1 MLILF
6 PIYILHMTRLAK
18 KYDKIPVVVFLLF
31 GIILSIITPLLN
43 YENPVQ
49 YSDIS
54 DAATYI
60 TFAEDLNV
68 KSIVSVIPATIGWQY
83 VSYILL
89 LRLLFIFS
97 LRNRFLFVS
106 STFLLNFFAFSITLL
121 FLQRFISEIIH
132 KQVNS
137 FDIKWWMLALNPGF
151 ILLSISTTRDSLISL
166 SLTGAW
172 FYANMFAEKRDKKYV
187 LKCLFF
193 VLFLMLFRAVYV
205 AIFVSGIFIIV
216 LIRKFRIVKN
226 VPLVMFLSAF
236 IVFFVLVLILPSN
249 ILESIFLPAGIESVI
264 DERFAENLRGLIL
277 SKTSKISLVKA
288 YINLF
293 VMRLFPNLIGRSHLY
308 DLYYYLTVQQS
319 EFYYS
324 NVIKAIFMFLYN
336 FYRYILVLPII
347 TNIFI
352 AKKRYDSLDFLLWF
366 YLFTLI
372 LYTAK
377 FGGFQPRIRVVIE
390 VLMVSSVFVYSK
402 LYVKFLPV
410 FFLFAIFLGIAELIY
425 RIYGL

>member
-172 FYANMFAEKRDKKYV
+172 FYASMFAEKRDKKYV

-205 AIFVSGIFIIV
+205 AIFVSGIFMIV

-226 VPLVMFLSAF
+226 VPLVIFLSAF
-236 IVFFVLVLILPSN
+236 IVFFALVLILPSN

-264 DERFAENLRGLIL
+264 NERFAENLRGLIL
-277 SKTSKISLVKA
+277 LKTSKMALVKA
-288 YINLF
+288 YTNLF
-293 VMRLFPNLIGRSHLY
+293 VIRLLPNLIGRSHLY
-308 DLYYYLTVQQS
+308 DLYYYLTMQQS

-347 TNIFI
+347 INLFI
-352 AKKRYDSLDFLLWF
+352 AKKRYDGLDFLLWF

-372 LYTAK
+372 LYTVK

-390 VLMVSSVFVYSK
+390 VLMISSVFVYSK
-402 LYVKFLPV
+402 WYVKFLPV
-410 FFLFAIFLGIAELIY
+410 FFVFAIFLGIAELIY